1 MSSVTNA
8 GKSTWFQSQAKESLG
23 FHSITQ
29 EALRGGNL
37 GSE

>member
-1 MSSVTNA
+1 MSTGTNA

-29 EALRGGNL
+29 EALRKGNL
-37 GSE
+37 GNE